1 MTTEMDK
8 PRGNPTFN
16 PATHL
21 QVSPHNCGGI
31 FGRGIVPHLTTMS
44 CCLACWSTSN
54 ESFVTPSFLE
64 FLGGNPPRTCQ
75 FTITRYLRRLSSVC
89 IWLEHKYIYIF
100 IITLYIYILAESFK
114 ILNPTK
120 HHHHQQQHQVFH
132 ILQRLAMQLHLK
144 PPRGTLATRLDPTGR
159 STCIPP
165 YPPVVQ
171 PGNENHPLSIYIHL

>member
-1 MTTEMDK
+1 MTTKMDK

-21 QVSPHNCGGI
+21 QVSPHHCGGI

-75 FTITRYLRRLSSVC
+75 FTMQYCILQWKAMKVGTQKTTRYLRRLSSVC
-89 IWLEHKYIYIF
+89 IWLEHIYI
-100 IITLYIYILAESFK
+100 IIYWQSLSKSWPPPNIIIIIIIIVISTKSF
-114 ILNPTK
+114 TS
-120 HHHHQQQHQVFH
+120 FS
-132 ILQRLAMQLHLK
+132 A
-144 PPRGTLATRLDPTGR
+144 
-159 STCIPP
+159 
-165 YPPVVQ
+165 
-171 PGNENHPLSIYIHL
+171 